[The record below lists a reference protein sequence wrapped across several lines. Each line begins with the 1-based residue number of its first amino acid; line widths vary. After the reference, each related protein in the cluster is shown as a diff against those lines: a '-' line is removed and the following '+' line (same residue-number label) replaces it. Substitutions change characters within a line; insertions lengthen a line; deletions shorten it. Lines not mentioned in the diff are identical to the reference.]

1 MTSDHGMA
9 QLSPDKIIFIDD
21 YIDLE
26 KVYVVDWSPV
36 IAIIPDDIN
45 ETYDQ
50 LFNKHPNLNIYK
62 KGDIPSRLHY
72 NEHRRIAPIIG
83 IANEGWSITTRDR
96 FEAGNYLGGN
106 HGYDPKYQ
114 SMHGIFIAKGPAF
127 QLNKD
132 IPPLHSIHLYEMMC
146 HILNIEPA
154 TNDGSLDSTRA
165 FLSR

>member
-1 MTSDHGMA
+1 M
-9 QLSPDKIIFIDD
+9 KI
-21 YIDLE
+21 YR
-26 KVYVVDWSPV
+26 
-36 IAIIPDDIN
+36 
-45 ETYDQ
+45 
-50 LFNKHPNLNIYK
+50 

-72 NEHRRIAPIIG
+72 NDHKRVTPIIG
-83 IANEGWSITTRDR
+83 IADEGWSITTRDR
-96 FEAGNYLGGN
+96 FDANDYLGGN

-114 SMHGIFIAKGPAF
+114 SMHGIFIAKGPSF
-127 QLNKD
+127 QSNKN